1 MDIALFVAERW
12 RRIIIGWY
20 FCKVVLHHLLI
31 LHFVF
36 RWSWDFSCPTSSW
49 FSERA
54 RCFQGGK
61 ILLLT
66 QFFLFFFFISFF
78 FFLGGVGL
86 VKLFSEV
93 LFIAD
98 TCSTPLFKAIPIKD
112 PHVLSKIHQTYRV
125 GYLKVCFLNA
135 EVWDDSVCCLEK
147 GFLHSSSLL
156 GCCFG

>member
-1 MDIALFVAERW
+1 MILRFLASNIIVVFWKSTLFSRRW
-12 RRIIIGWY
+12 DVTANPI
-20 FCKVVLHHLLI
+20 
-31 LHFVF
+31 
-36 RWSWDFSCPTSSW
+36 FSC
-49 FSERA
+49 
-54 RCFQGGK
+54 
-61 ILLLT
+61 
-66 QFFLFFFFISFF
+66 LFFFLSLFF
-78 FFLGGVGL
+78 FGWGWGRVVV

-135 EVWDDSVCCLEK
+135 EVWDDSVCCLTN